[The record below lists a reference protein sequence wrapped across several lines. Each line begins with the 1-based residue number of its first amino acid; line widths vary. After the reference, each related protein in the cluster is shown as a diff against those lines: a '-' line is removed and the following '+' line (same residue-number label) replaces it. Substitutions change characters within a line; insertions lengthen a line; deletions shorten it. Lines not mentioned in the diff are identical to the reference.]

1 MGHEGD
7 GTSDGQPLQ
16 IASTSPF
23 AYAKDANGNT
33 LGGVRSPQ
41 VDAPIAVLAGIGN
54 TPANGAHI
62 SLFCGLFGST
72 VPYTPA
78 QLAALY
84 KNHGQF
90 VSAWSRDTQNLVQ
103 EGFLLK
109 ADANELTQSAAHS
122 QIGK

>member
-1 MGHEGD
+1 MMMAI
-7 GTSDGQPLQ
+7 QR
-16 IASTSPF
+16 
-23 AYAKDANGNT
+23 
-33 LGGVRSPQ
+33 RSAQ

-54 TPANGAHI
+54 TPANGAQI

-72 VPYTPA
+72 VPYPPA

-90 VSAWSRDTQNLVQ
+90 VSAWSQDTQNLVKA
-103 EGFLLK
+103 GFLLK
-109 ADANELTQSAAHS
+109 PDANELMQSAVHS